1 MIETNL
7 QKNLVINNR
16 ELNYKGIF
24 RADEMFGVLNHSLEE
39 KGYQKNE
46 KKSEEIVTDQGRR
59 TLIEL
64 RPYKE
69 KSSYVT
75 LMIHLKVILDNV
87 KETAEVH
94 NGQKLRYQVGDVKIV
109 FDAYQLTDYQ
119 NRWMMQPLVYFIKG
133 VINKYIYFW
142 PLEASFTNELR
153 TDVAF
158 IYANL
163 RKLLNSYKS
172 ETGKIKKEEEI
183 LRDVEE
189 EVKKEIEKDEGS
201 FED

>member
-7 QKNLVINNR
+7 QKSLIINNR
-16 ELNYKGIF
+16 ELVYKGIF
-24 RADEMFGVLNHSLEE
+24 RADEVFAAVNRSLEE
-39 KGYQKNE
+39 RGYEKNE
-46 KKSEEIVTDQGRR
+46 KKSEEIVTDRGRK
-59 TLIEL
+59 TVVEL

-75 LMIHLKVILDNV
+75 LMIHLKLVLDNV
-87 KETAEVH
+87 KETVEVH
-94 NGQKLRYQVGDVKIV
+94 NGQKLKYHVGDVKIV

-119 NRWMMQPLVYFIKG
+119 NRWMMQPFIYFVKG
-133 VINKYIYFW
+133 VINKYIYLW
-142 PLEASFTNELR
+142 PLEASFVSELR

-163 RKLLNSYKS
+163 RKLFNSYKP
-172 ETGKIKKEEEI
+172 ETGKSKKENEI

-189 EVKKEIEKDEGS
+189 EVKREIERDEGS
-201 FED
+201 FEN